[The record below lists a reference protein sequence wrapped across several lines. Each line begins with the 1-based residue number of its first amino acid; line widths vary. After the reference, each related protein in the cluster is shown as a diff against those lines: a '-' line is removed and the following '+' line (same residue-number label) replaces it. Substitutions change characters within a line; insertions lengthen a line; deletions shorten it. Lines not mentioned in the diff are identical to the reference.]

1 MKETLNR
8 FMNAMSSEVGFVVA
22 VVVFIAVLFVIAAI
36 SQRSVETNMN
46 KTQKLTL
53 TGIFSALA
61 AVLMYVEIPLFFAP
75 EFYKLDFSEIPVLIA
90 SFMMGPVAGVV
101 TEFLKILIKIIIKPT
116 STAFV
121 GEFANFVVGCA
132 FVIPTSIIYW
142 RRKTRKNALIGMSIG
157 TVVMTLVG
165 CFTNAFI
172 LLPAFAYLYGGMPV
186 EQLIAAGTKVNPA
199 INNMFT
205 FILLAVT
212 PLNILKGVLVS
223 VLVFIIYKPITK
235 GIKNIMRN

>member
-8 FMNAMSSEVGFVVA
+8 FMNAMSSEVGFVIA
-22 VVVFIAVLFVIAAI
+22 VVVFIAVLFVIAI
-36 SQRSVETNMN
+36 FSQKSVKTNMT
-46 KTQKLTL
+46 KTQKLTM

-61 AVLMYVEIPLFFAP
+61 AILMYVEIPLFFAP
-75 EFYKLDFSEIPVLIA
+75 DFYKLDFSEIPVLIS
-90 SFMMGPVAGVV
+90 SFMMGPVAGVA
-101 TEFLKILIKIIIKPT
+101 TEFLKILIKLIIKPT

-132 FVIPTSIIYW
+132 FIIPTSIIYW
-142 RRKTRKNALIGMSIG
+142 RKKTRKNAVVGMGIG
-157 TVVMTLVG
+157 TLTMTVVG

-186 EQLIAAGTKVNPA
+186 SALISAGSAVNPA

-205 FILLAVT
+205 FIMLAVT
-212 PLNILKGVLVS
+212 PLNIIKGVS
-223 VLVFIIYKPITK
+223 VGIIVFIIYKPITK
-235 GIKNIMRN
+235 GIKSIMRN